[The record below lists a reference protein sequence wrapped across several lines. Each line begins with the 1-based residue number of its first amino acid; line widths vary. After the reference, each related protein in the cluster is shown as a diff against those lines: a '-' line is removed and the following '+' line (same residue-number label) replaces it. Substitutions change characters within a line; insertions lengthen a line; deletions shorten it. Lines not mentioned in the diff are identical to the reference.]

1 MTYALGWP
9 LQEALFGA
17 LSADPECAAFFDTR
31 IHDAPPPF
39 GSDAEAE
46 GLYLVIG
53 DERVRDWSTAS
64 DEGAVHQVRLDVY
77 APRRSFAEAKQAAAA
92 VSDVVLKSALT
103 PARGR
108 VVNARFVDARTGR
121 SENDALRRIAMRF
134 RFTLEDTT

>member
-9 LQEALFGA
+9 LQEALYAA
-17 LSADPECAAFFDTR
+17 LSADAECAAFFGTR
-31 IHDAPPPF
+31 IHDAPPRF
-39 GSDAEAE
+39 GPDAEAE

-92 VSDVVLKSALT
+92 VSAVVLNGALALT
-103 PARGR
+103 RGR

-121 SENDALRRIAMRF
+121 AENDSLRRIAMRF
-134 RFTLEDTT
+134 RITLEDTA